1 MRKSELAGLNIVK
14 RNIKGDHAVAE
25 IVGSI
30 LLIAILIGIFAS
42 IYVYVLSDPG
52 PSNESH
58 VKIIGKMEDGDIV
71 FENRRGDSLKL
82 DSQLIVSIGGIKYFF
97 NLYDNSLGFFG
108 NTGDGTWNIGEKLI
122 YSEMNTTGLEIESTI
137 VDKVSKSVVW
147 WGILQDGK
155 IISKPGAIW
164 HFDENSGNRALD
176 SLNNNTG
183 WLRPDNIFGPQW
195 ENQYMASGASSLKFD
210 GINDY
215 VLVEGDSVSLDLT
228 SAISIES
235 WIKFPEDYKLNNFN
249 YGPAFG
255 YEPDIIH
262 VSGNVHAVVYRD
274 QGEIG
279 VLKTINIASDG
290 TITEDIYNNSLS
302 ISDKCYW
309 PKIVKVTDDIYMI
322 AFIQSSINP
331 KFANLRTVRMLDNGT
346 TGPVLGSHTF
356 GAKEVYDHCLIGI
369 SDNVTALV
377 YRDKENAG
385 VIKTMTISENGTS
398 INLNNANSSFVF
410 ESQNCFEPNIKR
422 LSGNIYAI
430 AYRGVDNLGYL
441 KTVEIADNGVIS
453 DNIIDILVFD
463 SVNRT
468 YNPQLT
474 HISRNIYGI
483 VYRAETKNG
492 ILATI
497 EISNEGNITDDI
509 IDNLLYET
517 DYSELPKITHMY
529 DDIYIIGYQSDQT
542 DGYIAEI
549 GINSDGYISN
559 NILSKY
565 KFNTGT
571 NYHGLEPDIIRVTD
585 NIFGVAFRSGS
596 QLGTPHEGHLNT
608 YKLVN
613 YNQNNYTL
621 LEGNGIIFKKDT
633 YGLYANLSHIAVKIG
648 NHLITMDYNLS
659 GSNWNHLVLTYD
671 GSHIQVYCNGQIVI
685 SEQYTDGISRNTNE
699 ILIGNDFFGC
709 IDEVAI
715 YGRILDLSEVQNH
728 YNNPGVQ

>member
-1 MRKSELAGLNIVK
+1 MHKSELAGLNTVK
-14 RNIKGDHAVAE
+14 GNKRGNNAVTE
-25 IVGSI
+25 IIGSI
-30 LLIAILIGIFAS
+30 LLMAIVIAIFAS
-42 IYVYVLSDPG
+42 IYVYVLSDSG
-52 PSNESH
+52 PSNESYI
-58 VKIIGKMEDGDIV
+58 KIVGKMEDGDVV
-71 FENRRGDSLKL
+71 FENRRGDSLRL
-82 DSQLIVSIGGIKYFF
+82 DSEVILSLGGIKYLF
-97 NLYDNSLGFFG
+97 NLYDNSLSFMGD
-108 NTGDGTWNIGEKLI
+108 TGDGTWNIGEKLV
-122 YSEMNTTGLEIESTI
+122 YSEMNTTGLQVESTI

-155 IISKPGAIW
+155 IIEIPGAIW
-164 HFDENSGNRALD
+164 HFDEKSGNRAYD

-183 WLRPDNIFGPQW
+183 WLKPDITYGPQW
-195 ENQYMASGASSLKFD
+195 EDQFMASGASALKFD

-215 VLVEGDSVSLDLT
+215 VLVGGDSVSLDLT
-228 SAISIES
+228 NTISIES

-255 YEPDIIH
+255 YEPDVIH
-262 VSGNVHAVVYRD
+262 VSGNVFAVVYRD

-279 VLKTINIASDG
+279 VLKTVNIASDG
-290 TITEDIYNNSLS
+290 TITEDIHNNSLS
-302 ISDKCYW
+302 VSDKCYW

-369 SDNVTALV
+369 SDNVTALI
-377 YRDKENAG
+377 YRDKEDAG
-385 VIKTMTISENGTS
+385 VIKTMTVTENGTS
-398 INLNNANSSFVF
+398 INLDNANSSFVF
-410 ESQNCFEPNIKR
+410 ESSNCYEPNIKR

-430 AYRGVDNLGYL
+430 AYRGIDNLGYL

-453 DNIIDILVFD
+453 DNVIDTLVFD
-463 SVNRT
+463 SINRS
-468 YNPQLT
+468 YNPQIT
-474 HISRNIYGI
+474 HISGNIYGV

-492 ILATI
+492 ILTTV
-497 EISNEGNITDDI
+497 EISNEGNITDQI
-509 IDNLLYET
+509 IDSLLYET
-517 DYSELPKITHMY
+517 DYSELPKITHMHN
-529 DDIYIIGYQSDQT
+529 DIYIIAYQSDQT

-559 NILSKY
+559 NVLSKY
-565 KFNTGT
+565 KFNTGK

-596 QLGTPHEGHLNT
+596 ELGTPHEGHLNT
-608 YKLVN
+608 YKLIN

-633 YGLYANLSHIAVKIG
+633 YGVYANLTHIAVKIG
-648 NHLITMDYNLS
+648 NHIITKEYSLS
-659 GSNWNHLVLTYD
+659 GSNWNHIVLTYD
-671 GSHIQVYCNGQIVI
+671 GSYIRVYCNGQVVI
-685 SEQYTDGISRNTNE
+685 SEQYAGGLSRSTND
-699 ILIGNDFFGC
+699 ILIGNDFFGF

-715 YGRILDLSEVQNH
+715 YGRILSSTEVQNH